1 MGDIIKNIKEF
12 IWDVVGYLIPGL
24 VLLIVLNLI
33 LEPNVRI
40 ENNFLINW
48 KEFDDFLLLL
58 VGYTLGYVI
67 YSITIFKVKTQDFI
81 FLKLSK
87 TFNFFSTLLSFG
99 WEDSFHKSSMFN
111 VTKSFLKAN
120 NFDDVQVDNM
130 KINEIRN
137 ILMSRNPGMDQ
148 KVYTFMFRAALFDHL
163 STIFMIVVLLVIL
176 QFGLSFFDVYFL
188 KITIQFKVIYLLF
201 LILIPLMGNCKRIFF
216 SIAKR
221 IPFSNLK

>member
-33 LEPNVRI
+33 LEPNLRI

-67 YSITIFKVKTQDFI
+67 YSITIFKVKRQDFI

-87 TFNFFSTLLSFG
+87 TFNFFTTFLSFG
-99 WEDSFHKSSMFN
+99 WEDSFQKSSTFN
-111 VTKSFLKAN
+111 EAKSFLKAN
-120 NFDDVQVDNM
+120 DFDYVQVDNM

-163 STIFMIVVLLVIL
+163 STIFMIVVLLVII

-216 SIAKR
+216 PIAKR

>member
-1 MGDIIKNIKEF
+1 MGDVIKNIKEF

-33 LEPNVRI
+33 LEPNIKI
-40 ENNFLINW
+40 ENNFLIDW

-67 YSITIFKVKTQDFI
+67 YSITIFKVKRQDFI

-87 TFNFFSTLLSFG
+87 TFNIFYKFLSFG
-99 WEDSFHKSSMFN
+99 WEDSFQKSSTFN
-111 VTKSFLKAN
+111 ESKSFLKAN
-120 NFDDVQVDNM
+120 DFDDVQVDNM

-163 STIFMIVVLLVIL
+163 STIFMIVVLLVII
-176 QFGLSFFDVYFL
+176 QFGLSFFDLYFL

-216 SIAKR
+216 PIAKR

>member
-81 FLKLSK
+81 FLKL
-87 TFNFFSTLLSFG
+87 
-99 WEDSFHKSSMFN
+99 
-111 VTKSFLKAN
+111 
-120 NFDDVQVDNM
+120 
-130 KINEIRN
+130 
-137 ILMSRNPGMDQ
+137 
-148 KVYTFMFRAALFDHL
+148 
-163 STIFMIVVLLVIL
+163 
-176 QFGLSFFDVYFL
+176 
-188 KITIQFKVIYLLF
+188 
-201 LILIPLMGNCKRIFF
+201 
-216 SIAKR
+216 
-221 IPFSNLK
+221 